1 MGFQMQSIWAW
12 VQIALA
18 ALGGWLGWLLGGM
31 ESFVYMLVAF
41 VVLDYITG
49 IMCAVVDKN
58 LSSAIGFRG
67 IFKKITIFAMVA
79 VGHMVDMNL
88 IGPLGTVGD
97 GSAIRTAIIFFY
109 LANEGLSLLENSSR
123 LGLPIPQK
131 LKDVLA
137 QLNKRDASKDDG

>member
-1 MGFQMQSIWAW
+1 MQSIWAW

-18 ALGGWLGWLLGGM
+18 ALGGWLGWMLGGM
-31 ESFVYMLVAF
+31 DGFVYMLVAF

-97 GSAIRTAIIFFY
+97 NSAIRTAIIFFY

-137 QLNKRDASKDDG
+137 QLNKRDADKDGG